1 MLMFECLWSDAL
13 DGASVLWL
21 TASAAG
27 EPPSGRPAVVSD
39 ANLPGEKL
47 GALFFEDQFGLAGGL
62 FFFAVGAGY
71 VTEGRGRGIGRTKLP
86 ERAFA
91 LGVSVG
97 SAADQ
102 RSLAGHGM
110 LLGVQGVAGRLDN
123 LRLVGK
129 NGDSGLSEGGRGT
142 KNKQNNECGFHRC
155 FGPEF
160 TMGWCNLD
168 TNLRGLGLFDLRG
181 GAGAWRKILHI

>member
-1 MLMFECLWSDAL
+1 MAGRECGRRTAERAPGGGLRRESSDE
-13 DGASVLWL
+13 SV
-21 TASAAG
+21 T
-27 EPPSGRPAVVSD
+27 GRTCY
-39 ANLPGEKL
+39 NGL
-47 GALFFEDQFGLAGGL
+47 GTLFFQDQFGLAGGL

-71 VTEGRGRGIGRTKLP
+71 VTEGRGRGIGRTELP

-102 RSLAGHGM
+102 RSFAGQGM
-110 LLGVQGVAGRLDN
+110 LLRVQGVAERLDD

-142 KNKQNNECGFHRC
+142 KNKQN
-155 FGPEF
+155 
-160 TMGWCNLD
+160 
-168 TNLRGLGLFDLRG
+168 
-181 GAGAWRKILHI
+181 